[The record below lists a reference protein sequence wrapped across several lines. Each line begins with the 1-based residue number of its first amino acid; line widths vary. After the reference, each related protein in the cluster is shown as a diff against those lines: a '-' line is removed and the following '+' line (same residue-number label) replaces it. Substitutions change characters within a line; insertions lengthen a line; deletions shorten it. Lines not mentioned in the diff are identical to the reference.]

1 MQQISDLLKL
11 FESIQSPKVE
21 RVFLSGVINKSL
33 GIDIKDDQVKINRDV
48 VILKVNQ
55 VQKNLIFISKNKVL
69 SDLNNSYKECFLR
82 DIMFV

>member
-33 GIDIKDDQVKINRDV
+33 GINISDDQLKINRDV
-48 VILKVNQ
+48 VILKVNH

-69 SDLNNSYKECFLR
+69 SDLNNEYKECFLR

>member
-21 RVFLSGVINKSL
+21 RVILSGAINKSL
-33 GIDIKDDQVKINRDV
+33 GINISDDQIKINRDV

-69 SDLNNSYKECFLR
+69 SDLNNEYKECFLR

>member
-1 MQQISDLLKL
+1 MKQISDLLKL

-21 RVFLSGVINKSL
+21 RVLLSGVINKSL
-33 GIDIKDDQVKINRDV
+33 GLKLNDDQLKIDKGI

-55 VQKNLIFISKNKVL
+55 VQKNLIYIAKNKVL
-69 SDLNNSYKECFLR
+69 MDLNNEYKECLLR